1 MTKIRENPESRAK
14 VPLTRRSIAMRP
26 LAASLPVVMK
36 TALGRRGF
44 GEGAIITD
52 WPAIVGA
59 EVAGLSA
66 PERLSFP
73 PGGRR
78 AGVLQVRVAGPMAVE
93 LQHLEPL
100 VLERINMHFGY
111 QAVAR
116 IRITQGPLPM
126 RPRQAP
132 SPPLRPLNEGQEA
145 QLSRCL
151 SAVTEAPLREA
162 LERLGRALLSGV
174 GQAARND

>member
-1 MTKIRENPESRAK
+1 MSKTPESPESRVK
-14 VPLTRRSIAMRP
+14 VPLTRRSVAMRP
-26 LAASLPVVMK
+26 LAASLPAVMK

-59 EVAGLSA
+59 EIAALSA

-73 PGGRR
+73 PGERR
-78 AGVLQVRVAGPMAVE
+78 AGVLQVRVAGPMAIE

-116 IRITQGPLPM
+116 LKISQGPLPA
-126 RPRQAP
+126 RPRRPP
-132 SPPLRPLNEGQEA
+132 SPPLRPLNEGLEA

-162 LERLGRALLSGV
+162 LERLGRALLSGA
-174 GQAARND
+174 GHAARND